1 MHEYE
6 MKTTKTY
13 SQSKTLLALFLGG
26 EFGSKE

>member
-1 MHEYE
+1 MHKNE

-26 EFGSKE
+26 EYKSKE

>member
-1 MHEYE
+1 MHENE

-26 EFGSKE
+26 KSESKG